1 MDESEVRDL
10 ETLTAKLPT
19 KIGGFALAI
28 TGIFTV
34 VLAAQTY
41 AVLLMRGW
49 LIAVPFVMLLLG
61 VSGVVLGWKVATL
74 RGWASIAGTAV
85 AAVATLVF
93 GAWAVYSIAHGFISL
108 LGLAVVPMSALACAL
123 SATTISAGVRA
134 DEARERLHKAGLR
147 MGF

>member
-1 MDESEVRDL
+1 MDESELRDL

-19 KIGGFALAI
+19 KIGGFAVAI

-34 VLAAQTY
+34 VLAVQTY
-41 AVLLMRGW
+41 SVLLMRGW
-49 LIAVPFVMLLLG
+49 LIAVSPVMLAFG
-61 VSGVVLGWKVATL
+61 VSGVLLGWKVATL

-85 AAVATLVF
+85 EALATLLLGVWGVF
-93 GAWAVYSIAHGFISL
+93 SITHGLISL

-134 DEARERLHKAGLR
+134 DEARERLHKSGLR
-147 MGF
+147 LGF